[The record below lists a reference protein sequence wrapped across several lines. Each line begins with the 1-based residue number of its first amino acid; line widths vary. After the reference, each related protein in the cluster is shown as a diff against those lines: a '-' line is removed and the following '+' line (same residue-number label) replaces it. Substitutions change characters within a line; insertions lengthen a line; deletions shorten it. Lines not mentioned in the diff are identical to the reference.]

1 MQNLESKSKAT
12 RYLVLPIVVLVVC
25 SCIAV
30 CFIFYNKFQDSVNY
44 PSNIGIDAKAEAY
57 MNVVEMI
64 YKQVAKRDINEFQR
78 YAEATNSVPA
88 WIFKQTG
95 DKNELTVLASSQHP
109 NLIGEILPYK
119 I

>member
-1 MQNLESKSKAT
+1 M
-12 RYLVLPIVVLVVC
+12 
-25 SCIAV
+25 
-30 CFIFYNKFQDSVNY
+30 
-44 PSNIGIDAKAEAY
+44 DAKAEAY

-78 YAEATNSVPA
+78 YAEAANSVPA

-109 NLIGEILPYK
+109 NLIGEI
-119 I
+119 